1 MCRPLS
7 AALQPAPRGTV
18 NTTSSLLSP
27 PLREGNAQRHC
38 GLKAKP
44 LIPAGFSDP
53 FPWSR
58 QEAGDG
64 GREVGSP
71 SLLCSLGAMHRA
83 QAAARQAV
91 PRPADH
97 GVLVGPWHREG
108 VEAGATSETLQS
120 RGCPFEPQGPGSGSA
135 LRETASQG
143 AKTLETWPP
152 RDSQEPASERLG
164 VQAGSSRHGFL
175 FHFSPHN
182 RGS

>member
-44 LIPAGFSDP
+44 LIPVGFSDP

-83 QAAARQAV
+83 QVAAGQAV

-108 VEAGATSETLQS
+108 VEAGATSETLRPCRAEAAPLS
-120 RGCPFEPQGPGSGSA
+120 
-135 LRETASQG
+135 
-143 AKTLETWPP
+143 P
-152 RDSQEPASERLG
+152 RDRG
-164 VQAGSSRHGFL
+164 VAL
-175 FHFSPHN
+175 L
-182 RGS
+182 